1 MMPLQRRERAIVQ
14 IATTQPGATPY
25 ENRRP
30 IRVPGRLNGST
41 LRELLLGIYPFA
53 GIEYWEDIVARGLLL
68 VEGQPGLL
76 SQKICCGARIIRLV
90 PDTVEPEIN
99 PAIEVLYEDADLLII
114 NKPAP
119 LPMHPCGRFNK
130 NSLTELARVA
140 WPDLHLRPA
149 HRLDANT
156 TGLAVFTLH
165 REAAGVVQFQFERQA
180 VTKIYLSHVEGLPAE
195 RHFSVDSAIS
205 AKADRE
211 GCRKVTEDGQA
222 SLTDFEV
229 LADCGDNTSIVQ
241 ARPHTGRTNQIR
253 IHLQTAGHPIV
264 GDAAYGSDK
273 KLVHGFT
280 SEDATLRLH
289 AWKLEFTHPTT
300 GRPVQFEAP
309 LPEWAGALRRSAG
322 LSFP

>member
-1 MMPLQRRERAIVQ
+1 MPLQIRQRAIVQ
-14 IATTQPGATPY
+14 VAQTQPGSSPY
-25 ENRRP
+25 VNRRP
-30 IRVPGRLNGST
+30 MRVPGSLNGST
-41 LRELLLGIYPFA
+41 LQELLMAVYPFA
-53 GIEYWEDIVARGLLL
+53 GIQYWEDILSKALLL
-68 VEGQPGLL
+68 VDEQPALL
-76 SQKICCGARIIRLV
+76 NQRVHCGDRIIRLV
-90 PDTVEPEIN
+90 PDTVEPQIN
-99 PAIEVLYEDADLLII
+99 PAIEVLYEDEDLLVI

-130 NSLTELARVA
+130 NSLTELAKVA
-140 WPDLHLRPA
+140 WPDLELRPA

-156 TGLAVFTLH
+156 TGLAVFTRH
-165 REAAGVVQFQFERQA
+165 RKAAGVVQFQFERQA
-180 VTKIYLSHVEGLPAE
+180 VTKIYLSHVEGLPNE

-300 GRPVQFEAP
+300 AQSVQFEAP